1 MTLQETEG
9 DKRARTNK
17 RKREARMRGREAQ
30 RLRLDRCSVCSRE
43 LPEGSRLDRRTCS
56 DTCRQK
62 ERRADAKARKNH
74 VGMLK
79 LRGRLPEPDGMYSA
93 EAVAEIK
100 FDTDLMIKRL
110 AAIKPDGVV
119 SDDERDAIRRSAER
133 AYDRRE
139 PERRRQS
146 QRWAWLRGLLDG

>member
-1 MTLQETEG
+1 
-9 DKRARTNK
+9 
-17 RKREARMRGREAQ
+17 MRGREAQ

-56 DTCRQK
+56 DACRQA
-62 ERRADAKARKNH
+62 ERRSDVKARKNH

-79 LRGRLPEPDGMYSA
+79 LRGRLPEPDGVYSA
-93 EAVAEIK
+93 EAVAEIE
-100 FDTDLMIKRL
+100 FDTELMIERTT
-110 AAIKPDGVV
+110 AIKPDGFVT
-119 SDDERDAIRRSAER
+119 DDERTAIRRSAER

-146 QRWAWLRGLLDG
+146 QRWAGVRALLDG